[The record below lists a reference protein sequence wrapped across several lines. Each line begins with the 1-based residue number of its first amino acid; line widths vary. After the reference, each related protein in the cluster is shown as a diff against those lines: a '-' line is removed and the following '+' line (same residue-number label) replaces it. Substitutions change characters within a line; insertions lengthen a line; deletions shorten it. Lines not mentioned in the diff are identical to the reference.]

1 MTASTPPSP
10 CHPVQEGAI
19 TSSVVIPSPP
29 RNLCS
34 TQAKMPV
41 QYTDPSIASL
51 QRDDKGNRM
60 PLVCL
65 LLLLILPGCGL
76 LGKSGPE
83 EVRLSVEVANGQEVR
98 MITSTRFLT
107 TRVEEI
113 EDNGNIADSLAILL
127 LDADTSF
134 ILSSFDSL
142 YDISFEQQFYVRL
155 IRSSPQGDNLTT
167 RVWVDDD
174 LKFMSQ
180 PADPRDSLQFIYN
193 FRGPI
198 GQDNTDL

>member
-1 MTASTPPSP
+1 MSNTT
-10 CHPVQEGAI
+10 
-19 TSSVVIPSPP
+19 T
-29 RNLCS
+29 
-34 TQAKMPV
+34 
-41 QYTDPSIASL
+41 IATFI
-51 QRDDKGNRM
+51 
-60 PLVCL
+60 
-65 LLLLILPGCGL
+65 LLLILPGCGL

-83 EVRLSVEVANGQEVR
+83 EVRLTVEVANGQEVR

-134 ILSSFDSL
+134 ITRSFDSL

-155 IRSSPQGDNLTT
+155 IRSSPGGDNLTT

-193 FRGPI
+193 FRGPV